1 MGKMGRIEMSVKDE
15 YDTSWDLV
23 ESKKGNLPKS
33 EEAWDKKYQEWM
45 KRDWMK
51 WLRDNLSFPV
61 AVKRVDDEDDAYFTD
76 VAKYELFRLG
86 HKMEVLSLETEIP
99 RYGIIVKVREKG
111 QIGSVPLN
119 DLKVTS
125 KKDPNYWPVNE
136 YVVWDANH

>member
-1 MGKMGRIEMSVKDE
+1 MLVKDE
-15 YDTSWDLV
+15 YDSSWDLV

-33 EEAWDKKYQEWM
+33 EEAWNKKYQEWM

-51 WLRDNLSFPV
+51 WLRENLSFPV

-86 HKMEVLSLETEIP
+86 HKMEMLSLEKEVP

-125 KKDPNYWPVNE
+125 KKDSNYWPVNE
-136 YVVWDANH
+136 YVSWDANH

>member
-1 MGKMGRIEMSVKDE
+1 MPVKDE
-15 YDTSWDLV
+15 YDSSWDLV
-23 ESKKGNLPKS
+23 ESKRGNLSKS

-51 WLRDNLSFPV
+51 WLRENLSFPF
-61 AVKRVDDEDDAYFTD
+61 AVKREDDEDDAYFTD

-86 HKMEVLSLETEIP
+86 HRMEVLSLEAEIP
-99 RYGIIVKVREKG
+99 LYGIIVKVREKG

-119 DLKVTS
+119 DFKVTS
-125 KKDPNYWPVNE
+125 KKDSNYWPVNE